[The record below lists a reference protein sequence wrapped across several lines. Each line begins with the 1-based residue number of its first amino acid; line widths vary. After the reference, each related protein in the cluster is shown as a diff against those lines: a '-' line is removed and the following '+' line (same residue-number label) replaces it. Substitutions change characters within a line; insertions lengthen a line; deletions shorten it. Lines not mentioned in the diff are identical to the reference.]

1 MKVAYIVGVAPAGTR
16 AFTADEVD
24 ALAGAADVERFAVMA
39 TDSITDWTSP
49 GGRIAPRAW
58 LPLAKVLISSPRG
71 ISKPFYELLR
81 SSHSAR
87 DVLVA
92 MRAALSAAY
101 FSQRATPDVIHAQFA
116 GPAAATAFIWG
127 RLRNVPFTVRA
138 HAYDIY
144 AGYGWVGRVLRDSS
158 TVMTISQDGQRHVWE
173 AYGCQ
178 STVIRVG
185 IPGST
190 IGQRE
195 APAPHQ
201 PFRFVSVGALTDK
214 KGHDL
219 AIGAVRRLAG
229 MGIPVSLD
237 IYGSGPLLPQLRR
250 LAESAP
256 VKLRG
261 MLPTKD
267 LRARYQD
274 YDALLMTS
282 RVTAD
287 RDREGIPVVIM
298 EAMAASLPVA
308 TTAVGGMAELVID
321 GVTGTVLPHDPE
333 PMTIALRQ
341 FLDRY
346 PEAVERTVA
355 ARQAVLDSY
364 DLAGSVAQ
372 MLEVWKR
379 VTVARAK

>member
-1 MKVAYIVGVAPAGTR
+1 
-16 AFTADEVD
+16 
-24 ALAGAADVERFAVMA
+24 
-39 TDSITDWTSP
+39 
-49 GGRIAPRAW
+49 
-58 LPLAKVLISSPRG
+58 
-71 ISKPFYELLR
+71 
-81 SSHSAR
+81 
-87 DVLVA
+87 
-92 MRAALSAAY
+92 
-101 FSQRATPDVIHAQFA
+101 
-116 GPAAATAFIWG
+116 
-127 RLRNVPFTVRA
+127 
-138 HAYDIY
+138 
-144 AGYGWVGRVLRDSS
+144 
-158 TVMTISQDGQRHVWE
+158 
-173 AYGCQ
+173 
-178 STVIRVG
+178 
-185 IPGST
+185 
-190 IGQRE
+190 
-195 APAPHQ
+195 
-201 PFRFVSVGALTDK
+201 
-214 KGHDL
+214 
-219 AIGAVRRLAG
+219 
-229 MGIPVSLD
+229 
-237 IYGSGPLLPQLRR
+237 
-250 LAESAP
+250 
-256 VKLRG
+256 

-333 PMTIALRQ
+333 AMTLALRQ

-355 ARQAVLDSY
+355 ARQAVMDSY